1 MAFSQKLDTWFEDFG
16 RELPWRGI
24 DDPYR
29 IWLSEIILQQT
40 RIEQGRDYYLRFVEA
55 FPTVAD
61 LAAASEEQVLRLWQ
75 GLGYYSRA
83 RNLHAA
89 TIYIMNECG
98 GEFPST
104 YEGILRMKG
113 VGDYTAAAIASF
125 AFRLP
130 HPVIDGNV
138 YRFVSR
144 LFGIATPIATDAAY
158 REFEALLLKKIDRR
172 RPDRFNAA
180 LMDFGSLQCKPQ
192 PDCTVCPFADECVA
206 LRTGRVDMLPVKAPK
221 AKPKDRWFYYFD
233 LRWKEDGVE
242 HTLVEQREGKDIWRG
257 LYQFPLM
264 ETAEELDEKQL
275 RKEAKRFAQETFRL
289 SPLAPQGRRPQF
301 TFHLSSPFLHQLTHR
316 TIHARFLRAEL
327 ASRPLL
333 LPEKTRVVTTGE
345 IKNIPV
351 SRLIDR
357 YLQSL

>member
-89 TIYIMNECG
+89 AIYIMNECG
-98 GEFPST
+98 GVFPST

-113 VGDYTAAAIASF
+113 VGRYTAAAIASF

-180 LMDFGSLQCKPQ
+180 LMDFGSLQCKPV
-192 PDCTVCPFADECVA
+192 PDCTGCPFADECVA
-206 LRTGRVDMLPVKAPK
+206 LRTGRVAMLPVKARK
-221 AKPKDRWFYYFD
+221 AKPTDRWFYYFD
-233 LRWKEDGVE
+233 LRWSEEGVE
-242 HTLVEQREGKDIWRG
+242 RTLMEPREGKDIWRG
-257 LYQFPLM
+257 LYQFPLL

-275 RKEAKRFAQETFRL
+275 QAEAERFVQEN
-289 SPLAPQGRRPQF
+289 
-301 TFHLSSPFLHQLTHR
+301 FHLSLLTFHFSPPFLHQLTHR
-316 TIHARFLRAEL
+316 TVHARFLRAEL
-327 ASRPLL
+327 ASRPPL
-333 LPEKTRVVTTGE
+333 LPEKTRVLATGE
-345 IKNIPV
+345 IKDIPV

-357 YLQSL
+357 YLHTL

>member
-1 MAFSQKLDTWFEDFG
+1 MSLSQKLDTWYNDFG
-16 RELPWRGI
+16 RTLPWRGI
-24 DDPYR
+24 EDPYR

-40 RIEQGRDYYLRFVEA
+40 RIEQGRDYYHRFVSS

-89 TIYIMNECG
+89 AQYIMNECG
-98 GEFPST
+98 GVFPSS
-104 YEGILRMKG
+104 YEGILNLKG
-113 VGDYTAAAIASF
+113 VGRYTAAAIASF

-130 HPVIDGNV
+130 YPVIDGNV
-138 YRFVSR
+138 YRFISR
-144 LFGIATPIATDAAY
+144 LYGIATPIATDAAY
-158 REFEALLLKKIDRR
+158 TEFEQLLLKQIDKK

-192 PDCTVCPFADECVA
+192 PDCTTCPFADECNA
-206 LRTGRVDMLPVKAPK
+206 LRTGRVELLPVKASK
-221 AKPKDRWFYYFD
+221 AKPTDRWFYYFD
-233 LRWKEDGVE
+233 LRWREDGVE
-242 HTLVEQREGKDIWRG
+242 YTLVEQREGKDIWKG

-264 ETAEELDEKQL
+264 ETLVELSYSQLKTEAARFAEEVFHVLDFNFQCS
-275 RKEAKRFAQETFRL
+275 QPFR
-289 SPLAPQGRRPQF
+289 
-301 TFHLSSPFLHQLTHR
+301 HQLTHR
-316 TIHARFLRAEL
+316 TIHALFLRAEL
-327 ASRPLL
+327 PSRPVMVIGKYRAI
-333 LPEKTRVVTTGE
+333 PTSE

-357 YLQSL
+357 YLQTL

>member
-1 MAFSQKLDTWFEDFG
+1 MTFSQKLDIWYQDFG
-16 RELPWRGI
+16 RSLPWRGI

-40 RIEQGRDYYLRFVEA
+40 RIEQGREYYHRFVDA

-83 RNLHAA
+83 RNLHASA
-89 TIYIMNECG
+89 RYIMDECG

-104 YEGILRMKG
+104 YEGILKLKG
-113 VGDYTAAAIASF
+113 VGRYTAAAIASF

-130 HPVIDGNV
+130 YPVIDGNV
-138 YRFVSR
+138 YRFISR
-144 LFGIATPIATDAAY
+144 LYGIVTPIGTDSAY
-158 REFEALLLKKIDRR
+158 SEFERLLQERIDRC

-192 PDCTVCPFADECVA
+192 PDCTACPFAGECDA
-206 LRTGRVDMLPVKAPK
+206 LRTGRVGLLPVKAVK
-221 AKPKDRWFYYFD
+221 AKPVDRWFYYLD
-233 LRWKEDGVE
+233 LRWQRDGKVF
-242 HTLVEQREGKDIWRG
+242 TLLEQRTGKDIWRG
-257 LYQFPLM
+257 LYQFPLL
-264 ETAEELDEKQL
+264 ETEHELDGGAL
-275 RKEAKRFAQETFRL
+275 VPAVAGFAAREFGLGTVEFN
-289 SPLAPQGRRPQF
+289 
-301 TFHLSSPFLHQLTHR
+301 SSAIFKHQLTHR

-327 ASRPLL
+327 
-333 LPEKTRVVTTGE
+333 GE
-345 IKNIPV
+345 EPPVIPHKCCVEEVEMIKKIPV

-357 YLQSL
+357 YLHTL

>member
-1 MAFSQKLDTWFEDFG
+1 MAFSQKLYAWFDDYG

-40 RIEQGRDYYLRFVEA
+40 RIEQGRDYYRRFVEA

-61 LAAASEEQVLRLWQ
+61 LASATEEQVLRLWQ

-89 TIYIMNECG
+89 AIYIMKECG
-98 GEFPST
+98 GVFPTT
-104 YEGILRMKG
+104 YEEILKMKG
-113 VGDYTAAAIASF
+113 VGRYTAAAIASF

-130 HPVIDGNV
+130 YPVIDGNV
-138 YRFVSR
+138 YRFISR
-144 LFGIATPIATDAAY
+144 LHGIATPIATDAAY
-158 REFEALLLKKIDRR
+158 NEFESLLLKKIDRR

-192 PDCTVCPFADECVA
+192 PDCSQCPFADECNA
-206 LRTGRVDMLPVKAPK
+206 LSTGRVDMLPVKAKK

-242 HTLVEQREGKDIWRG
+242 KTLMEQRDGKDIWRG
-257 LYQFPLM
+257 LYQFPLL
-264 ETAEELDEKQL
+264 ETEQELSDKQL
-275 RKEAKRFAQETFRL
+275 QKDAARFVKEKFQL
-289 SPLAPQGRRPQF
+289 SNSNFQI
-301 TFHLSSPFLHQLTHR
+301 SNSFLHQLTHR

-327 ASRPLL
+327 AVEPPLC
-333 LPEKTRVVTTGE
+333 PEKTQVLTVGE
-345 IKNIPV
+345 IKKIPV

-357 YLQSL
+357 YLQTL

>member
-1 MAFSQKLDTWFEDFG
+1 MALSQKLDIWFDDFG
-16 RELPWRGI
+16 RTLPWRGI
-24 DDPYR
+24 SDPYR

-40 RIEQGRDYYLRFVEA
+40 RIEQGRDYYCRFLEA

-83 RNLHAA
+83 RNLHVAA
-89 TIYIMNECG
+89 QYIMNECRG
-98 GEFPST
+98 VFPSD
-104 YEGILRMKG
+104 YKGILKLKG
-113 VGDYTAAAIASF
+113 VGRYTAAAIASF

-130 HPVIDGNV
+130 YPVIDGNV

-144 LFGIATPIATDAAY
+144 LYGIATPIATDAAY
-158 REFEALLLKKIDRR
+158 SEFEALLLKQIDCR

-192 PDCTVCPFADECVA
+192 PDCTECPFADECVA
-206 LRTGRVDMLPVKAPK
+206 LRTGRVDVLPVKALK

-233 LRWKEDGVE
+233 LRWKEAGVE
-242 HTLVEQREGKDIWRG
+242 YTLMEQRDGKDIWRG
-257 LYQFPLM
+257 LYQFPLL
-264 ETAEELDEKQL
+264 ETEKELSDKKL
-275 RKEAKRFAQETFRL
+275 TEASSCFINDN
-289 SPLAPQGRRPQF
+289 
-301 TFHLSSPFLHQLTHR
+301 FHLLPLSLHRSSHFLHQLTHR
-316 TIHARFLRAEL
+316 TVHALFLGAEL
-327 ASRPLL
+327 DVKPLQI
-333 LPEKTRVVTTGE
+333 PEKYRVVKVDE

-357 YLQSL
+357 YLRSL

>member
-1 MAFSQKLDTWFEDFG
+1 MSLSQKLDTWYTDFG
-16 RELPWRGI
+16 RTLPWRGI

-40 RIEQGRDYYLRFVEA
+40 RIEQGRDYYFRFIEA

-61 LAAASEEQVLRLWQ
+61 LAAASEEQVLKLWQ

-89 TIYIMNECG
+89 AKYIMDECG
-98 GEFPST
+98 GRLPSS
-104 YEGILRMKG
+104 YDALLRLKG
-113 VGDYTAAAIASF
+113 VGRYTAAAIASF

-144 LFGIATPIATDAAY
+144 LYGIATPIATDAAY
-158 REFEALLLKKIDRR
+158 SEFEALLMKQMDRQ

-192 PDCTVCPFADECVA
+192 PDCSVCPFADECVA
-206 LRTGRVDMLPVKAPK
+206 LRTGRVAELPVKAVK
-221 AKPKDRWFYYFD
+221 AKPQDRWFYYFD
-233 LRWKEDGVE
+233 LRWEDQGVE
-242 HTLVEQREGKDIWRG
+242 YTLLEQRGEKDIWRG

-264 ETAEELDEKQL
+264 ETDKELTEKQL
-275 RKEAKRFAQETFRL
+275 QAEATRFIAEN
-289 SPLAPQGRRPQF
+289 
-301 TFHLSSPFLHQLTHR
+301 FHLSSLTFHFSPPFLHQLTHR
-316 TIHARFLRAEL
+316 TIHARFASLQL
-327 ASRPLL
+327 ASKPVFSS
-333 LPEKTRVVTTGE
+333 EKYRSFSLDE
-345 IKNIPV
+345 IKNVPV

-357 YLQSL
+357 YLHQT

>member
-1 MAFSQKLDTWFEDFG
+1 MSLSSKLDTWYNDYG
-16 RELPWRGI
+16 RTLPWRGI

-40 RIEQGRDYYLRFVEA
+40 RIEQGRDYYHRFVEA
-55 FPTVAD
+55 FPTVAA

-89 TIYIMNECG
+89 AQYIMNECG
-98 GEFPST
+98 GEFPRT
-104 YEGILRMKG
+104 HEGIMRLKG
-113 VGDYTAAAIASF
+113 VGRYTAAAIASF

-144 LFGIATPIATDAAY
+144 LYGIATPIGTDAAY
-158 REFEALLLKKIDRR
+158 SEFEQLLLRQIDRR
-172 RPDRFNAA
+172 CPDRFNAA

-192 PDCTVCPFADECVA
+192 PDCTACPFADECNA
-206 LRTGRVDMLPVKAPK
+206 LRTGRVDLLPVKAAK
-221 AKPKDRWFYYFD
+221 AKPVDRWFYYFD
-233 LRWKEDGVE
+233 LRWTQDGTRY
-242 HTLVEQREGKDIWRG
+242 TLMEQRAGKDIWKG
-257 LYQFPLM
+257 LYQFPLL
-264 ETAEELDEKQL
+264 ETAAELSGESLTAEVVRYAAEELGIDIAGFQCTDSFK
-275 RKEAKRFAQETFRL
+275 
-289 SPLAPQGRRPQF
+289 
-301 TFHLSSPFLHQLTHR
+301 HQLTHR

-327 ASRPLL
+327 AAKP
-333 LPEKTRVVTTGE
+333 PVVPQKYRIVE
-345 IKNIPV
+345 VEMIKKIPV

-357 YLQSL
+357 YLQCL